1 MLRFLVFFFLLQ
13 PILLEPALLEA
24 GQQQSG
30 SAPAPAQKT
39 LEVTPDDLLKEQ
51 VVAAD
56 QRLSYGA
63 DPLQFGELRLPSGKG
78 PFPVVVLVHGGC
90 WADHLQGLDPRATT
104 MDLLRPL
111 AAALTGAGFA
121 TWNVEYRRNGNPGGG
136 WPGTFQDLSSATD
149 FLRTIA
155 AKYQLDL
162 QRVVAVGH
170 SSGGQLAL
178 WLAARGKIA
187 ASSAIYTKNPLP
199 LKGAVDID
207 GPPELA
213 NIQPLEEKFCGLP
226 AITQFL
232 GGTPSEQPA
241 RYHDATIASY
251 LPTGVP
257 HVLIGG
263 ALLGAVQPQIDAYAA
278 AAKAAGENFRVIK
291 LEGSNHFAML
301 SPHSPYWPIVRDT
314 ISSLLRP

>member
-1 MLRFLVFFFLLQ
+1 MLRFFL
-13 PILLEPALLEA
+13 ALLMLWQPSVPASA
-24 GQQQSG
+24 GTQAGPQAAQ
-30 SAPAPAQKT
+30 APAQI
-39 LEVTPDDLLKEQ
+39 TPDDLLKEP
-51 VVAAD
+51 VATAN
-56 QRLSYGA
+56 QRLAYGS

-78 PFPVVVLVHGGC
+78 PYPVVILVHGGC

-104 MDLLRPL
+104 MDLLRPM
-111 AAALTGAGFA
+111 AAALASAGMA
-121 TWNVEYRRNGNPGGG
+121 TWNVEYRRNGNAGGG
-136 WPGTFQDLSSATD
+136 WPGTFQDLSAATD

-155 AKYQLDL
+155 AKYGLDL
-162 QRVVAVGH
+162 QRVVAAGH

-199 LKGAVDID
+199 LKGALDID

-213 NIQPLEEKFCGLP
+213 NLQPMEQQFCGLP

-257 HVLIGG
+257 HVLVGG
-263 ALLGAVQPQIDAYAA
+263 AMLGAVQPQIDAYAA
-278 AAKAAGENFRVIK
+278 AAKAAGENFRIVK

-301 SPHSPYWPIVRDT
+301 SPHSPYWPTVRDT
-314 ISSLLRP
+314 ISTLLH

>member
-1 MLRFLVFFFLLQ
+1 MLRFFL
-13 PILLEPALLEA
+13 ALLMLWQPSVPASA
-24 GQQQSG
+24 GTQAGPQAAQ
-30 SAPAPAQKT
+30 APAQI
-39 LEVTPDDLLKEQ
+39 TPDDLLKGP
-51 VVAAD
+51 VATAN
-56 QRLSYGA
+56 QRLAYGS
-63 DPLQFGELRLPSGKG
+63 DSLQFGELRLPSGKG
-78 PFPVVVLVHGGC
+78 PYPVVILVHGGC

-104 MDLLRPL
+104 MDLLRPM
-111 AAALTGAGFA
+111 AAALASAGMA
-121 TWNVEYRRNGNPGGG
+121 TWNVEYRRNGNAGGG
-136 WPGTFQDLSSATD
+136 WPGTFQDLSAATD

-155 AKYQLDL
+155 AKYGLDL
-162 QRVVAVGH
+162 QRVVAAGH

-199 LKGAVDID
+199 LKGALDID

-213 NIQPLEEKFCGLP
+213 NLQPMEQQFCGLP

-257 HVLIGG
+257 HVLVGG
-263 ALLGAVQPQIDAYAA
+263 AMLGAVQPQIDAYAA
-278 AAKAAGENFRVIK
+278 AAKAAGENFRIVK

-301 SPHSPYWPIVRDT
+301 SPHSPYWPTVRDT
-314 ISSLLRP
+314 ISTLLH